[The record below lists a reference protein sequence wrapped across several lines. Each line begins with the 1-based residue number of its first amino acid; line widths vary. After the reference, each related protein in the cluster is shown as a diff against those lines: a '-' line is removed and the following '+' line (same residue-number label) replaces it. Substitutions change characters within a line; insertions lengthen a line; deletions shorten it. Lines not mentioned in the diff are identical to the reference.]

1 MKKTRNYLIVFILL
15 LLTSGFVFMDGRLS
29 KSVRTIN
36 LEKLPLTLG
45 GWQGKSYPVQ
55 ERILQILETEY
66 ILDRDYVNGDG
77 RHMFLSIVYYP
88 DNKIGFH
95 NPESCNAGA
104 GSKIIQKDILSVG
117 KQNSTDQLDG
127 FKVNR
132 LILQRMQGDK
142 VILYFFVSGDYMT
155 YDYKKFRLHM
165 MKQQMSFRRPSG
177 AQIQV
182 HSNIVTDL
190 KTTISAMEDF
200 IRNLAPS
207 LPDYLS

>member
-1 MKKTRNYLIVFILL
+1 MLVITA
-15 LLTSGFVFMDGRLS
+15 GFVFIDGSLS
-29 KSVRTIN
+29 KSVQTID

-55 ERILQILETEY
+55 ERILQILQTEY

-95 NPESCNAGA
+95 NPESCNTGA
-104 GSKIIQKDILSVG
+104 GSKIIQKDVLPIG
-117 KQNSTDQLDG
+117 IKNSTTQLDG

-142 VILYFFVSGDYMT
+142 VILYFFVSGNYMT
-155 YDYKKFRLHM
+155 HDYLKFRLHM
-165 MKQQMSFRRPSG
+165 MKQQMGFRRPSG
-177 AQIQV
+177 AQIQI
-182 HSNIVTDL
+182 HSTIAPDL
-190 KTTISAMEDF
+190 KTTLPVMEDF
-200 IRNLAPS
+200 IRNLAPI